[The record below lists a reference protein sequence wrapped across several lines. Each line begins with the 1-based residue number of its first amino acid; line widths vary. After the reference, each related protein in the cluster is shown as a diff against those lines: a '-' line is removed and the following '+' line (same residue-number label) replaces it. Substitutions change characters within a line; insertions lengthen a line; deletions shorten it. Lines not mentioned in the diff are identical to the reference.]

1 MQTNTCNNCECKNR
15 ITNKYC
21 TDCGYELPKI
31 EVQPVVELQPVKSNK
46 KVVWS
51 VIVGAIVGVA
61 AMVVAVNMVQKIFM
75 KPSLNTVMLHAAS
88 ELNKS
93 CPLFVDSETRLD
105 NVTTLP
111 NDIFQYNYTLVN
123 LEVGN
128 IDTLGMKEALEP
140 NILNIVKTNPDMKFV
155 RDNKATLSYYY
166 KDKNGKYVC
175 RILMPY
181 ERYK

>member
-1 MQTNTCNNCECKNR
+1 MQTNTCNNCECENR

-31 EVQPVVELQPVKSNK
+31 EVQPVVELLPAKSNK

-51 VIVGAIVGVA
+51 IVVGAIVGVA
-61 AMVVAVNMVQKIFM
+61 AMMVAVNMVQKILF
-75 KPSLNTVMLHAAS
+75 KPKLNTVMLHAAS

-93 CPLFVDSETRLD
+93 CPLFADAQTRLD
-105 NVTTLP
+105 NVTVLP

-123 LEVGN
+123 IVASDV
-128 IDTLGMKEALEP
+128 DTLVLKGALEP
-140 NILNIVKTNPDMKFV
+140 NILNVVKTNPDMKFV

-166 KDKNGKYVC
+166 QDKDGKYIC